1 MYFAKNYWKKKLNIT
16 YLSLRF
22 KFILVIAICLL
33 VSMIISIWYLENIQA
48 KVFEQE
54 ARHRSDIV
62 ADFGEANQKYV
73 HKNLR
78 PAVEEYTQ
86 EFVLEAMSAP
96 HMTRKMFE
104 YFNKMQPDY
113 LYRQPTLNPLN
124 PVNMADEFE
133 RKIISRFQLNTN
145 LKEIEGYKTFERQK
159 QFCFYVAKPI
169 QVKSSCL
176 KCHGNPEIAPVN
188 QVKRYGTNSGYHW
201 KVGEIISA
209 LMIYVPTNDLLANQA
224 ALRNTLLI
232 TFACL
237 SIVLISLIYISF
249 DWLVN
254 KRLGSMI
261 GVMEEVSASPDSSI
275 RLRDTSGDEL
285 GILACTFNRMA
296 NSVEIA
302 YSNLEQKVIER
313 TAELE
318 QTLQKLKWTQVQML
332 QTEKMSSLGQL
343 VAGVAHEINNPV
355 SFIHGNLNHVEEYTD
370 DLLKLV
376 NLCQQ
381 SNIDVVELKEFS
393 DEMDLEFIE
402 EDLPKILNSMKVGTE
417 RIREIVLSLRTFSRM
432 DEAELKLVDIHQ
444 GIDSALMI
452 LQHRLKEQSEYRS
465 IEVIKEYN
473 QLPVIECYAGQIN
486 QVFMNILT
494 NAIDAIR
501 EKANNQPIQ
510 EKIDSFSNQIII
522 STFVIDNDSIE
533 IAMADNGIG
542 MTKEV
547 QEQMFNPFFT
557 TKPVGSGTGMG
568 MSISYQIITE
578 RHNGKLLCES
588 SPQQGTEFRIQ
599 IPIRHSQV

>member
-1 MYFAKNYWKKKLNIT
+1 
-16 YLSLRF
+16 
-22 KFILVIAICLL
+22 
-33 VSMIISIWYLENIQA
+33 
-48 KVFEQE
+48 
-54 ARHRSDIV
+54 
-62 ADFGEANQKYV
+62 
-73 HKNLR
+73 
-78 PAVEEYTQ
+78 
-86 EFVLEAMSAP
+86 
-96 HMTRKMFE
+96 
-104 YFNKMQPDY
+104 
-113 LYRQPTLNPLN
+113 
-124 PVNMADEFE
+124 MADKFE
-133 RKIISRFQLNTN
+133 RKIISRFQLNPN
-145 LKEIEGYKTFERQK
+145 LKEIEGYKK
-159 QFCFYVAKPI
+159 IDSKKLFCFYVAKPI
-169 QVKSSCL
+169 QVESSCL
-176 KCHGNPEIAPVN
+176 KCHGNHNIAPVN
-188 QVKRYGTNSGYHW
+188 QVKRYGTHSGYNW
-201 KVGEIISA
+201 KIGEIISA
-209 LMIYVPTNDLLANQA
+209 LMIYIPTNDLLANQA
-224 ALRNTLLI
+224 ALRHTLLI

-237 SIVLISLIYISF
+237 TIVLISLIYISF
-249 DWLVN
+249 DLLVN
-254 KRLGSMI
+254 KRLGNMI

-275 RLRDTSGDEL
+275 RLRDISKDEL
-285 GILACTFNRMA
+285 GILARTFNRMA

-313 TAELE
+313 TEELE

-355 SFIHGNLNHVEEYTD
+355 SFIHGNLTHVEEYTD

-381 SNIDVVELKEFS
+381 SNINSLELKELS

-432 DEAELKLVDIHQ
+432 DEAELKLVDIHE
-444 GIDSALMI
+444 GIDSTLMI
-452 LQHRLKEQSEYRS
+452 LQHRLKEQSEYQS

-486 QVFMNILT
+486 QVFLNILT
-494 NAIDAIR
+494 NGIDAIQ
-501 EKANNQPIQ
+501 ENVKSKQIL

-522 STFVIDNDSIE
+522 RTSAIDSDWIE
-533 IAMADNGIG
+533 IAIADNGIG

-557 TKPVGSGTGMG
+557 TKSVGSGTGMG

-588 SPQQGTEFRIQ
+588 TPQKGTEFRIQ